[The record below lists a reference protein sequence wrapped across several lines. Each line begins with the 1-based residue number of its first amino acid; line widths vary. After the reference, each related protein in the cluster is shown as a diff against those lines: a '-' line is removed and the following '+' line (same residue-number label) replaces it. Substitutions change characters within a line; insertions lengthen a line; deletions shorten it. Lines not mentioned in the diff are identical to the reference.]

1 MRKLL
6 LPLLAAL
13 LGLLLPACGVF
24 PDAGA
29 ASPVMQVQ
37 QGAVSTDEFG
47 LRLNLGAGWV
57 RSETSSQGKL
67 VLLYNPEGKPCG
79 TDDCSRLTFSL
90 PSTEYYKG
98 NVQSDFTTIVLCRA
112 AGNKYITAERQPN
125 DFRVGGRSAEY
136 YINDPCV
143 EVAGVIQPRRFT
155 LLFPDKLL
163 IVFEEMPRG
172 AYLGDTGLEQALANA
187 TWLQG

>member
-13 LGLLLPACGVF
+13 LGLLLPACGVLS
-24 PDAGA
+24 DAGA

-47 LRLNLGAGWV
+47 LRLNLGTGWV
-57 RSETSSQGKL
+57 KSETSSQGKL

-79 TDDCSRLTFSL
+79 AGGCSRLTFSL
-90 PSTEYYKG
+90 PSTEYYKVG
-98 NVQSDFTTIVLCRA
+98 VKSDFTTLSLCRA
-112 AGNKYITAERQPN
+112 GGSKYITAERQPN
-125 DFRVGGRSAEY
+125 DFQVGGKSAEY
-136 YINDPCV
+136 YINDPCKK
-143 EVAGVIQPRRFT
+143 VAGVTQPRRFT
-155 LLFPDKLL
+155 LLFPGKLL

-172 AYLGDTGLEQALANA
+172 AFIGDTGLEQGLAGA
-187 TWLQG
+187 VWL